1 METLKVATKRIV
13 VYEPCKWFRN
23 GIGEMRRILDLLGI
37 SYNNYDET
45 HPEHDTDFAIAKY
58 GLQEGIQLLKHIDN
72 DDEEAWEVDIE
83 SLCISLDH
91 ANMTLH
97 DLVDCFEW
105 LLDKGEKNSDFV
117 YVSFQ

>member
-1 METLKVATKRIV
+1 METLNVATKRIV

-45 HPEHDTDFAIAKY
+45 HPEHDTEFAIAKY
-58 GLQEGIQLLKHIDN
+58 GLHEGIRLLKNIGNED
-72 DDEEAWEVDIE
+72 EVDIE
-83 SLCISLDH
+83 SLHSILDN
-91 ANMTLH
+91 ADMTLH
-97 DLVDCFEW
+97 ELVDCFEW